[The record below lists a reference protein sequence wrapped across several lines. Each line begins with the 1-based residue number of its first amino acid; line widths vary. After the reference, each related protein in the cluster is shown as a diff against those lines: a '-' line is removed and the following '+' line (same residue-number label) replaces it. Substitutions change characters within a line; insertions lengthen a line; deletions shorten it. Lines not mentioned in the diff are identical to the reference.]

1 MSKQK
6 LSVRQEAIL
15 RYVWV
20 LNYVE
25 KNLMDRFFL
34 LHDTWESI
42 EKGIVPSEEHA
53 CMFLREEGEEYTVIL
68 LDPLPRLRAV
78 QELGL
83 SFRVNYASGMK
94 VVLIKVWEEK
104 PAPRGR
110 MVTERTDVVKGGAE

>member
-1 MSKQK
+1 MAKQK
-6 LSVRQEAIL
+6 LSVRQEAVL

-34 LHDTWESI
+34 VHDVWKNI
-42 EKGIVPSEEHA
+42 EKDIVPSEEHA
-53 CMFLREEGEEYTVIL
+53 CMFLREEGEEYMMIL

-83 SFRVNYASGMK
+83 SFRVNFSSGMK

-110 MVTERTDVVKGGAE
+110 MVVERTDIVKD